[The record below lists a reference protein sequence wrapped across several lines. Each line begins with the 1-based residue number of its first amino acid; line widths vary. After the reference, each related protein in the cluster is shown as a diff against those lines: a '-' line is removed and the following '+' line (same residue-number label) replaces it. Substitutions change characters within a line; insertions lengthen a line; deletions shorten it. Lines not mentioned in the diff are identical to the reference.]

1 MWKDCNENISIIFFY
16 GNGEYA
22 RTKMQKI
29 ALFTQNLDVG
39 GVQKWVTNI
48 ANFLSKFYKVY
59 IILAEDNKDIKFKL
73 NTKIEIIEI
82 KTKKIDITKKHIG
95 KMIFNYRV
103 KELEKI
109 LNKIKVKV
117 VFAFEEYNNRILLS
131 AKVNVIKIVSIR
143 ISFNAYKNKK
153 VHLLEEEFYKKSRKL
168 YKKAKEIIAVS
179 QTIKKELQ
187 KGIVIYNGIKI
198 REYKEQRFSNYILNV
213 GRLHSQKG
221 QIDLIKAFYE
231 IKDKIKEDLI
241 IVGDGVLKEELNNL
255 IKELKLE
262 NRIKLVGYDDPYK
275 YYKNANLFVFPSY
288 FEGHPNAL
296 LEAMKCGCA
305 VISYDFQGSEE
316 ILDKRVK
323 VGDIAS
329 LSKEILKI
337 LKDKKLKEELKQ
349 KSKEI
354 IKKYNYYKTLKKYK
368 RVVDICIKHHF

>member
-1 MWKDCNENISIIFFY
+1 
-16 GNGEYA
+16 
-22 RTKMQKI
+22 MQKI

-168 YKKAKEIIAVS
+168 YKKAKKIIAVS